1 MKWLLAAAR
10 NGIPEAARQ
19 LAWEQV
25 FGEKGKRNK
34 RLARQW
40 LKQAADS
47 GSPEAVEE
55 LGMFEVIW
63 PGRAGSPDVQY
74 DLGMKLLR
82 GTGVEKNL
90 AEASELLRKAA
101 LQGHNAALEAL
112 YHPDLSFY
120 WSWESMVD
128 EMECTDSLVR
138 MGQQFQSGLDS
149 PVDLDLAYRCYSKAA
164 RLGHTGAMLEF
175 GECYWFG
182 EGCGEDESAALEWIA
197 KAAANGNE
205 DARLALEVIGYSAFK
220 SWEDV
225 PDDHYLGKLI
235 ETRYIKWLKE
245 QAAAGN
251 AAAMMKLDDLYC
263 NELSMPKKWHEL
275 AMEKGEPGGYFEAVL
290 KNLPRRVGKEPSN
303 RVRQWFN
310 TAVGILR
317 ERIDK
322 GDLAAWY
329 ELGRG
334 YERISVLRPG
344 AKLISGIEGKI
355 LKCYLKAAEAGHAE
369 AQYKAGLIY
378 RHSSDL
384 ALDGSKAHEWLLKA
398 AQEGHR
404 KAQKEL
410 SRRYADDVIKDV
422 GEIER
427 RAWLHAAAKNG
438 DIQAQNDLM
447 KEHFECK
454 DNDSKVSR
462 NIINLPEARRW
473 FFAQAY
479 QGDFGDPQ
487 YDVVPNVLYRDDFEA
502 LKWMRRAESLGYRY
516 AEESIRE
523 HEEKRKHYWV
533 TAQAEN
539 GDASALF
546 ELALNHLYGLYGW
559 DAETDPVKAVHLLKQ
574 AAAAGSIE
582 AHTELGHLHIL
593 GISVEKSIDEAASW
607 WNKAAGLGS
616 MEAGLALKALEVF
629 KHEISK
635 DLNETRAA
643 DVNVDECD
651 ADNLAFFQTEAKNGD
666 LEAMFKLGDYLI
678 RNNGEQEGFQWLYQ
692 AAKAGHPRSC
702 VYLSRCYSKG
712 WGVSRNTDESEKWY
726 RAAEEYYS
734 ESALAGDA
742 AAITGLHEL
751 YGVKARS
758 LLYNL
763 FETDLDLF
771 DLTHKLLHKAACLGD
786 PQAQYGLGSHY
797 LGMLFDEDGAEYQT
811 VAGEIGRWERSA
823 NPWTA
828 LEKKDYEKLG
838 SARNVFLEAV
848 KWLRLSAYQRNL
860 DARLKLG
867 MVFNNW
873 SLIKKNK
880 EVASAWLDL
889 FPNGNTSGECMIIGM
904 GYTQD
909 FWLYEHGTDYADVD
923 HPKSSM
929 GRIALERG
937 IVDVPEKAVEYF
949 RKAAELGN
957 PAGMGRLGL
966 LLLEDMRIEKQVN
979 EALDWL
985 LKSAERGDS
994 AAQRKLGQLYSEGT
1008 EVEKEKTRAHY
1019 WYRKAAEAGNVKAM
1033 AELGKMYFD
1042 GNGITRNYDEAFKW
1056 LAGSK
1061 YYSRE
1066 YLGHCYFNG
1075 WGVQRD
1081 RKKALELWSNWNGS
1095 IVDYYRGLAYLEGI
1109 DVEKDTQKG
1118 IDYLKKAA
1126 VRVEDARKKLEELGI
1141 HYEDGKES
1149 NYKEEAKRTAAAAL
1163 SKSLDEITDDE
1174 LLAEGELNPDE
1185 PAGNQEDET
1194 ATNIFEEDEVP
1205 F

>member
-1 MKWLLAAAR
+1 MIMFSVVMALVIAALICLAGR
-10 NGIPEAARQ
+10 EDDQ
-19 LAWEQV
+19 T
-25 FGEKGKRNK
+25 GEGSANWDE
-34 RLARQW
+34 LT
-40 LKQAADS
+40 AD
-47 GSPEAVEE
+47 E
-55 LGMFEVIW
+55 LYIE
-63 PGRAGSPDVQY
+63 
-74 DLGMKLLR
+74 GMKLLS
-82 GTGVEKNL
+82 GTEVEINL
-90 AEASELLRKAA
+90 TGAFELLRKAA

-120 WSWESMVD
+120 WSWEAMVD

-164 RLGHTGAMLEF
+164 RLGHTGAMLEL

-182 EGCGEDESAALEWIA
+182 EGCGKDEATALEWIG
-197 KAAANGNE
+197 KAAINGNE
-205 DARLALEVIGYSAFK
+205 DARLALEVIGYSAFE

-225 PDDHYLGKLI
+225 PDDHNFGYLIKP
-235 ETRYIKWLKE
+235 RYIKWLKE

-251 AAAMMKLDDLYC
+251 AAAMMKLDDLGC
-263 NELSMPKKWHEL
+263 NEDSMPKKWHEL
-275 AMEKGEPGGYFEAVL
+275 AMEKGDPGGYFAKVAAY
-290 KNLPRRVGKEPSN
+290 RGKHGSEEIPN
-303 RVRQWFN
+303 QVKQWFN
-310 TAVGILR
+310 TAVGILKD
-317 ERIDK
+317 RISK
-322 GDLAAWY
+322 GDLDAWY
-329 ELGRG
+329 DLGKG
-334 YERISVLRPG
+334 YERISQYSTCG
-344 AKLISGIEGKI
+344 KLVSGVENQI
-355 LKCYLKAAEAGHAE
+355 LECYLKAAEAGHAK
-369 AQYKAGLIY
+369 AQYRSGYIY
-378 RHSSDL
+378 RRSS
-384 ALDGSKAHEWLLKA
+384 AVARDGSKAYLWLLKA
-398 AQEGHR
+398 AQQGHR

-410 SRRYADDVIKDV
+410 SRRYADDVIKDG

-427 RAWLHAAAKNG
+427 RAWLQTAAENG

-447 KEHFECK
+447 TEHFDCEN
-454 DNDSKVSR
+454 NDGRMSC
-462 NIINLPEARRW
+462 NITNLPEARRW

-479 QGDFGDPQ
+479 QGNFGVMDE
-487 YDVVPNVLYRDDFEA
+487 YDRSNNFLYRDDFEA

-559 DAETDPVKAVHLLKQ
+559 DAETDPVKAVHILKQ
-574 AAAAGSIE
+574 AAAAGSVE
-582 AHTELGHLHIL
+582 ALTELGHLHIL
-593 GISVEKSIDEAASW
+593 GISVEKSIDEATSW

-616 MEAGLALKALEVF
+616 TEAGLALKALEVF

-651 ADNLAFFQTEAKNGD
+651 ADNLAFFQTEAINGD

-678 RNNGEQEGFQWLYQ
+678 RSNGEQEGFQWFYQ
-692 AAKAGHPRSC
+692 AAQAGHPRSC
-702 VYLSRCYSKG
+702 VYLSLCYSKG

-726 RAAEEYYS
+726 RAAKEYFP
-734 ESALAGDA
+734 ESTLAGDA

-828 LEKKDYEKLG
+828 LEKKDHEKLG

-867 MVFNNW
+867 MVFNNGF
-873 SLIKKNK
+873 LMRKNK

-937 IVDVPEKAVEYF
+937 IVEVPEKAVEYF
-949 RKAAELGN
+949 RKAAELGH
-957 PAGMGRLGL
+957 PAGMRRLGL
-966 LLLEDMRIEKQVN
+966 LLLEDIRNEQQVH
-979 EALDWL
+979 EASDWL

-994 AAQRKLGQLYSEGT
+994 EAQLELGNLYSGGT
-1008 EVEKEKTRAHY
+1008 GVEEDKTRAHY

-1033 AELGKMYFD
+1033 AALGKMYFE
-1042 GNGITRNYDEAFKW
+1042 GNGITQNYDEAFKW

-1081 RKKALELWSNWNGS
+1081 RSKALELWSNRNGS
-1095 IVDYYRGLAYLEGI
+1095 IFDYYRGLAYLEGI

-1141 HYEDGKES
+1141 HYEEAATTI
-1149 NYKEEAKRTAAAAL
+1149 NY
-1163 SKSLDEITDDE
+1163 
-1174 LLAEGELNPDE
+1174 
-1185 PAGNQEDET
+1185 
-1194 ATNIFEEDEVP
+1194 EEDEVP